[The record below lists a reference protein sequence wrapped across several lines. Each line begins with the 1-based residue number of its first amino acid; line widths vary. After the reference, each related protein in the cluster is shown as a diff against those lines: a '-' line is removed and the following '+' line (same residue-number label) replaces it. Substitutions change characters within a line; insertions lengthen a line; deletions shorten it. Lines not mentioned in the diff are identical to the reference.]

1 VPAAVAGPS
10 SATAPKTT
18 LREDLR
24 ALIQSPRELWLIYL
38 ATFFEYLGIFSFL
51 PTLPLWLSNDFGMD
65 DKRAGWWAATF
76 STLVTLFVFLVGS
89 IADTLGV
96 RRTLLISFA
105 LAAATRLG
113 MAIAPSTDMAI
124 VTLLAFGFAYAT
136 TSPVLQ
142 AAVQRAS
149 AKRTRS
155 FAFSFWYVSFNL
167 AGALT
172 GPFVIDLTR
181 RAFLDESTGKL
192 VKRAIALPLLGET
205 TFSANTAIMALGFVF
220 ATIAF
225 CVIML
230 VRKDFEHRVDP
241 EDAAAGAG
249 KAQKVN
255 PLVALRDV
263 LKDRPF
269 WRFMV
274 LLVLLSLVRM
284 MFQHMHF
291 TWPKYVLR
299 EQGEGFPVGTV
310 WSLNAFLILFLAPL
324 GTALTRN
331 RKPFEVLLF
340 GAFISSLSPFV
351 LCLGSAMPFQ
361 IAMILLLTIGEALWS
376 PRLYEY
382 NVSIAPRGREAT
394 YVSLASLPYFLAKFL
409 VGPTSGYLLAT
420 FVPEQ
425 GPRNAA
431 MLWAIIGLS
440 TIIGPVGIWLGR
452 SWISKN
458 ERESEPAAA
467 EAPAA
472 TKERPSQ
479 PAAAAESSASAS

>member
-1 VPAAVAGPS
+1 MAGLS
-10 SATAPKTT
+10 SSTAPKTT

-24 ALIQSPRELWLIYL
+24 ALLRCPRELWLIYL

-51 PTLPLWLSNDFGMD
+51 PTLPLWLSDDFGMD
-65 DKRAGWWAATF
+65 DTRAGWWAATF

-89 IADTLGV
+89 IADTVGV
-96 RRTLLISFA
+96 RRTLLIAFA
-105 LAAATRLG
+105 LAAITRLG
-113 MAIAPSTDMAI
+113 MAVAPSTDMAI
-124 VTLLAFGFAYAT
+124 ATLLAFGFAYAT

-149 AKRTRS
+149 SRQTRS
-155 FAFSFWYVSFNL
+155 FAFSLWYVSFNL
-167 AGALT
+167 AGAMT
-172 GPFVIDLTR
+172 GPLVIDLTR
-181 RAFLDESTGKL
+181 RAFLDPSTGKL
-192 VKRAIALPLLGET
+192 ERRAVELPLLGEQVL
-205 TFSANTAIMALGFVF
+205 SANTAIMALGFVF

-225 CVIML
+225 VVIMT
-230 VRKDFEHRVDP
+230 VRKNFEHRVDP
-241 EDAAAGAG
+241 DDAAAGEPAP
-249 KAQKVN
+249 KKVS

-299 EQGEGFPVGTV
+299 EQGEGFPIGTV
-310 WSLNAFLILFLAPL
+310 WSFNAFLILFLAPL
-324 GTALTRN
+324 GTALTR
-331 RKPFEVLLF
+331 RRRPFEVLLI
-340 GAFISSLSPFV
+340 GAFISALSPFV
-351 LCLGSAMPFQ
+351 LCFGSSMPYQ
-361 IAMILLLTIGEALWS
+361 IGMILVLTVGEALWS

-420 FVPEQ
+420 FVPET
-425 GPRNAA
+425 GERSAGT
-431 MLWAIIGLS
+431 LWFIVGLS
-440 TIIGPVGIWLGR
+440 TILGPIGIWLGR
-452 SWISKN
+452 RWIARDDQPKA
-458 ERESEPAAA
+458 PKAAA
-467 EAPAA
+467 
-472 TKERPSQ
+472 
-479 PAAAAESSASAS
+479 

>member
-1 VPAAVAGPS
+1 MAGIDTS
-10 SATAPKTT
+10 APKTT
-18 LREDLR
+18 LGEDLR
-24 ALIQSPRELWLIYL
+24 ALLRCPRELWLIYL

-51 PTLPLWLSNDFGMD
+51 PTLPLWLSQDFGMD
-65 DKRAGWWAATF
+65 DKKAGWWAATF

-89 IADTLGV
+89 IADTIGV

-105 LAAATRLG
+105 LAAFTRLG
-113 MAIAPSTDMAI
+113 MAVAPSPDMAI
-124 VTLLAFGFAYAT
+124 ATLLAFGFAYAT

-149 AKRTRS
+149 SKQTRS
-155 FAFSFWYVSFNL
+155 FAFSLWYVSFNL
-167 AGALT
+167 AGAMC
-172 GPFVIDLTR
+172 GPLVIDLTR
-181 RAFLDESTGKL
+181 RAFLDPATGKL
-192 VKRAIALPLLGET
+192 ANRAVDLPLLGERM
-205 TFSANTAIMALGFVF
+205 FSANTAIMALGFVF

-225 CVIML
+225 GVIMT
-230 VRKDFEHRVDP
+230 VRKNFEHRIDP
-241 EDAAAGAG
+241 ADAASGEPAP
-249 KAQKVN
+249 KKVS
-255 PLVALRDV
+255 PLIALRDV

-299 EQGEGFPVGTV
+299 EQGEGFPMGTV
-310 WSLNAFLILFLAPL
+310 WSFNSFLILFLAPL

-331 RKPFEVLLF
+331 RRPFEVLLF
-340 GAFISSLSPFV
+340 GATISALSPFV
-351 LCLGSAMPFQ
+351 LCLGSAMPYQ
-361 IAMILLLTIGEALWS
+361 IGMILVLTVGEALWS

-420 FVPEQ
+420 YVPAE
-425 GPRNAA
+425 GPRRPAI
-431 MLWAIIGLS
+431 LWAIIGAS
-440 TIIGPVGIWLGR
+440 TMIGPIGIWIGR
-452 SWISKN
+452 NWISKSD
-458 ERESEPAAA
+458 RKPAPTEPQKD
-467 EAPAA
+467 APAD
-472 TKERPSQ
+472 S
-479 PAAAAESSASAS
+479 AAAA

>member
-1 VPAAVAGPS
+1 MAGPAS
-10 SATAPKTT
+10 STAPKTT

-24 ALIQSPRELWLIYL
+24 ALIRCPRELWLIYL

-76 STLVTLFVFLVGS
+76 STLVTLFIFLVGS
-89 IADTLGV
+89 IADTIGV
-96 RRTLLISFA
+96 RRTLLIAFS
-105 LAAATRLG
+105 LAAVTRLG

-149 AKRTRS
+149 SKRTRS

-172 GPFVIDLTR
+172 GPFVIDLCR

-192 VKRAIALPLLGET
+192 VKRAITLPLLGERM
-205 TFSANTAIMALGFVF
+205 FSANTAIMALGFVF

-230 VRKDFEHRVDP
+230 VRKDFEHRIDP
-241 EDAAAGAG
+241 EDAAAGEG
-249 KAQKVN
+249 KPKKVN
-255 PLVALRDV
+255 PLVALKDV
-263 LKDRPF
+263 LKDRAF

-310 WSLNAFLILFLAPL
+310 WSLNSFLILFLAPL
-324 GTALTRN
+324 GTALTRH

-340 GAFISSLSPFV
+340 GAFISALSPFV
-351 LCLGSAMPFQ
+351 LCFGSAMPFQ
-361 IAMILLLTIGEALWS
+361 IAMILLLTVGEALWS

-394 YVSLASLPYFLAKFL
+394 YVSLAMFPYFLAKFL

-420 FVPEQ
+420 YVPET
-425 GPRNAA
+425 GPRSPG
-431 MLWAIIGLS
+431 MLWAIIGIS

-452 SWISKN
+452 NWISKS
-458 ERESEPAAA
+458 EREGEPAA
-467 EAPAA
+467 EKAPAA
-472 TKERPSQ
+472 AKGEPAQ